1 VFLIAF
7 IIKFLASCAILGG
20 KYAKDWGYFSF
31 SVLEVTQHYFLDFMP
46 ICYMLCCHR
55 KAYEAHAL
63 MRIGQDCLQEEAG
76 RQDPSAFV
84 SSQFMDQL
92 TYSQRG

>member
-46 ICYMLCCHR
+46 ICYMLYCHR
-55 KAYEAHAL
+55 KVYEAHARVEQL
-63 MRIGQDCLQEEAG
+63 LPEPEEEDFK
-76 RQDPSAFV
+76 QIPS
-84 SSQFMDQL
+84 
-92 TYSQRG
+92 